1 MTQISSPS
9 PGGVEAGNA
18 PALDVFA
25 LRDSVVDEY
34 KRFATSFTTIHAPDI
49 REQVEAIYAG
59 NRYWP
64 EPLIQI
70 NPSYKRST
78 DVGALVAD
86 GVLDPGCTDIF
97 RADDEPLSLYEH
109 QKQAIAL
116 AADGESFVVTTGTGS
131 GKSLCFFI
139 PIVSHV
145 LAARRTSAKRRTHAI
160 VVYPMNA
167 LANSQMDEL
176 TKFIG
181 QVPGERPITFA
192 RYTGQEDGS
201 ERRRIADNPPDI
213 LLTNFMMLEL
223 LMTRQEEIDRRVIGN
238 CAGLRFLVLDELH
251 TYRGRQGADVALL
264 VRRVRERLQPGKLLC
279 IGTSATMASEG
290 ALEDKNRVVAGVASK
305 LFGTPIAES
314 NVVTETL
321 ERITDP
327 AATAE
332 SVKAGLGE
340 AIDAGVPPHI
350 PDAALRE
357 HPLAV
362 WVETRLGIAF
372 SAVDQHWVR
381 ARPRTVTEA
390 VAELSDESGRSP
402 AVCRSVLR
410 DLLLVSSVPERERTA
425 DRTSILGASERSFF
439 AFKLHQFISGAGHAW
454 ATIEP
459 PGARTV
465 TVDGQQFLPDHPD
478 KRLYPVHFCRECG
491 HEYHPVRLVQQD
503 GESVFL
509 ARDIDDAPP
518 AGQVEAGGDAS
529 EARPEGTFG
538 FLTPYPPEDSPF
550 TFDDREDDY
559 PETWLELDAGGR
571 PRLKKYYRDARARS
585 FTVGSDGRVG
595 SDGCVGSGTRA
606 WFQPGKFRLCLRCG
620 NTQGGAARDRTRLAS
635 LSAEGRS
642 SATTVLVGSAL
653 RWMHATSAMDP
664 YTRKLLGF
672 TDNRQDAA
680 LQAGHFNDFLFVSLV
695 RAGFLG
701 ALQDAGPDGLRS
713 DALGI
718 AQQRALG
725 FDRPNPQI
733 RAEWLLEPTLRGF
746 NLQEA
751 EGTLRQVLAYRIWF
765 DQRRGWRYTNPNLEQ
780 LGMVRVEYLGL
791 ADLAADDEL
800 FVDSHPLLRH
810 AGHTV
815 RAAVYRE
822 LLDHMR
828 KWMAIRSQVLDTA
841 VLEQVVAKSHSRLRP
856 PWGLGTDEKLRAARW
871 LMVVAPTR
879 RASTLR
885 DMELIVRGGSRS
897 GLGRTLRATRLWGG
911 DPSIRDLKSKE
922 LDQLVEDL
930 LRAGAAHGLVSEEST
945 PFNQRGWRLNDACV
959 LFRLGGT
966 AEDGGGS
973 GGPRS
978 VKETVRNDA
987 RTPMDSR
994 LRGNDGGAASRLRGN
1009 DGGTGSRLGGND
1021 GGYAGTVIPAEAGMI
1036 VRTAQPGTPPAVIP
1050 AKAGIHTASTEDEC
1064 GSGRNAFFRDL
1075 YENLA
1080 RMLRAPMHPLFGFE
1094 AREHTAQVDPDNREI
1109 REKRFR
1115 FGERE
1120 REELGAEEK
1129 RLREV
1134 GEANRFL
1141 PVLFCSPTMELGVDI
1156 AALNAVHMRNVPPTP
1171 ANYAQRGGRA
1181 GRSGQ
1186 AALVVT
1192 YASSQSPHDQ
1202 YFFRDP
1208 RAMVHG
1214 EVRAPILE
1222 LANRD
1227 LIDSHLQA
1235 VWLSCVDQPLDPC
1248 IAELLVLGDAGR
1260 PIEPDLKAALE
1271 DRRVAAGAGERI
1283 RRVLDLV
1290 ADELT
1295 PELAPWYTGRDLY
1308 ADGIT
1313 AAAAG
1318 RFDTAFN
1325 RWRDLFA
1332 AAEEQR
1338 DAARRTMDDY
1348 SASYRD
1354 KRAAQTR
1361 HAQAVDQLN
1370 LLQRGT
1376 TALSSDFYTYRYLA
1390 TEGFLPGYNFPRLPL
1405 LAYVPAS
1412 RDGRG
1417 RQTYLQRPRFLALA
1431 EFGPRSLVYHEGRAY
1446 RVVRALLAL
1455 GPRESA
1461 TPDARLP
1468 TRAVRICASCGAGHF
1483 GDDLSMCHACGGSL
1497 GNAEVVGNTYRIE
1510 NVATHPA
1517 EHITANDEERQR
1529 QGFDLQTTFEWAVR
1543 DREIDVRRASAS
1555 DAEGEIV
1562 HMAYGPGATI
1572 TRLNKGLRRR
1582 ADKKVLGFRIDPVS
1596 GYWARNE
1603 DDEAEERE
1611 LDPTASPRQWIV
1623 PSVQDRKNALLFR
1636 PADDSL
1642 SEVTLTTVQH
1652 AILRGI
1658 EAVFQLEEGEML
1670 AEPMPT
1676 RDVRNGFLLYEATEG
1691 GAGVLTRL
1699 VSQEE
1704 SLADVARRALR
1715 IMHLAV
1721 GDDGLPDSPAD
1732 LVDQPDAS
1740 CVAACYRCLMSYYNQ
1755 PDHESLDRRDE
1766 DARAM
1771 LLRLARARTVLRA
1784 ANRQPGEVS
1793 PDDIALGGVSMGIE
1807 VGSSRPNLSVS
1818 PVSVAARWRE
1828 EATRRGIPAPDP
1840 KPLIAGERSVRCIWR
1855 KHYVAAIIDEADR
1868 PAVQPMEDLGFE
1880 VVQFEDLEDW
1890 RPAFARLASA
1900 LGQTS

>member
-1 MTQISSPS
+1 MTQSNSPS
-9 PGGVEAGNA
+9 PNGATADSA
-18 PALDVFA
+18 PTLDVFA
-25 LRDSVVDEY
+25 LRDSVVGEY

-49 REQVEAIYAG
+49 REQVEGIYAG
-59 NRYWP
+59 DRYWP

-78 DVGALVAD
+78 DVGALVSS
-86 GVLDPGCTDIF
+86 GVLDPGCAVIF
-97 RADDEPLSLYEH
+97 RTKGEPLSLYKH
-109 QKQAIAL
+109 QQQAIVL
-116 AADGESFVVTTGTGS
+116 AAEGESYVVTTGTGS

-139 PIVSHV
+139 PIISHV
-145 LAARRTSAKRRTHAI
+145 LNARRSATQRRTHAI

-176 TKFIG
+176 AKFVD
-181 QVPGERPITFA
+181 QVPGARPITFD
-192 RYTGQEDGS
+192 RYTGQDDRN
-201 ERRRIADNPPDI
+201 ERTRIAREPPDI

-223 LMTRQEEIDRRVIGN
+223 LMTRQEDLDRQVIGN

-264 VRRVRERLQPGKLLC
+264 VRRVRERLQPESLLC

-290 ALEDKNRVVAGVASK
+290 SLEDKNRVVAGVASK
-305 LFGTPIAES
+305 LFGNEIAES
-314 NVVTETL
+314 NVITETL
-321 ERITDP
+321 ERITDST
-327 AATAE
+327 ATAD
-332 SVKAGLGE
+332 SVRPNLGE
-340 AIDAGVPPHI
+340 AIDSGTPRDI

-362 WVETRLGIAF
+362 WVETRLGISF
-372 SAVDQHWVR
+372 SDVDQRWVR
-381 ARPRTVTEA
+381 ARPMTVSEA
-390 VAELSDESGRSP
+390 VNELSKDSGQSP
-402 AVCRSVLR
+402 EDCRRALR
-410 DLLLVSSVPERERTA
+410 DLLLVSSVPERERTSNGTA
-425 DRTSILGASERSFF
+425 IPGANEVSFF
-439 AFKLHQFISGAGHAW
+439 AFKLHQFISGAGHAY
-454 ATIEP
+454 ATLDP
-459 PGARTV
+459 PGERTV
-465 TVDGQQFLPDHPD
+465 TVDGQQFLPGQAD
-478 KRLYPVHFCRECG
+478 KRLYAVHFCRECG
-491 HEYHPVRLVQQD
+491 HEYHPVRMEQREE
-503 GESVFL
+503 GSVFL

-518 AGQVEAGGDAS
+518 TVRDATNGNAEESLVEGV
-529 EARPEGTFG
+529 FG
-538 FLTPYPPEDSPF
+538 FLTPHPP
-550 TFDDREDDY
+550 DDPGFRFADRDDDY
-559 PETWLELDAGGR
+559 PETWLEFDAGGH
-571 PRLKKYYRDARARS
+571 PRLKKYYRGARARR
-585 FTVGSDGRVG
+585 FMVTPDGRVG
-595 SDGCVGSGTRA
+595 SGTNA
-606 WFQPGKFRLCLRCG
+606 WFLPGKFRLCLRCG

-653 RWMHATSAMDP
+653 RWMHGAESGMDR

-701 ALQDAGPDGLRS
+701 ALRDAESNGLRS
-713 DALGI
+713 DELGV
-718 AQQRALG
+718 AQQRTLG
-725 FDRPNPQI
+725 FDQPDPQI

-780 LGMVRVEYLGL
+780 LGLVRVEYLGL
-791 ADLAADDEL
+791 EDLAADDEL
-800 FVDSHPLLRH
+800 FADSHPLLKH
-810 AGHTV
+810 AGHAHRT
-815 RAAVYRE
+815 AVYRE

-841 VLEQVVAKSHSRLRP
+841 VLEQLVAKSHSRLRP
-856 PWGLGTDEKLRAARW
+856 PWGLGADEKPRAARW
-871 LMVVAPTR
+871 LMIVAPTR
-879 RASTLR
+879 RAATLR

-897 GLGRTLRATRLWGG
+897 GLGRTLRQTKLWGG
-911 DPSIRDLKSKE
+911 DASIRGLKAKE
-922 LDQLVEDL
+922 FDQLVGDL
-930 LRAGAAHGLVSEEST
+930 LRAGATHGLVSEEST
-945 PFNQRGWRLNDACV
+945 PFDQPGWRLNDACV
-959 LFRLGGT
+959 RFQLGGT
-966 AEDGGGS
+966 PENGGGS
-973 GGPRS
+973 GHPRS
-978 VKETVRNDA
+978 VRESVRDNA
-987 RTPMDSR
+987 RTSMDSR
-994 LRGNDGGAASRLRGN
+994 LRGNDGG
-1009 DGGTGSRLGGND
+1009 
-1021 GGYAGTVIPAEAGMI
+1021 
-1036 VRTAQPGTPPAVIP
+1036 
-1050 AKAGIHTASTEDEC
+1050 KAGIHTALTVSEC
-1064 GSGRNAFFRDL
+1064 DSGQNAFFRDL

-1080 RMLRAPMHPLFGFE
+1080 TMLRAPPHPLFGFE
-1094 AREHTAQVDPDNREI
+1094 AREHTAQVDRDNREI

-1120 REELGAEEK
+1120 RDELGKEEK
-1129 RLREV
+1129 RLREA

-1186 AALVVT
+1186 AALVIT

-1208 RAMVHG
+1208 KAMVYG

-1222 LANRD
+1222 LANRN

-1248 IAELLVLGDAGR
+1248 IAELLVLDDAGR
-1260 PIEPDLKAALE
+1260 PVDPDLEAALKHK
-1271 DRRVAAGAGERI
+1271 RVADRAGERI

-1290 ADELT
+1290 ADELG
-1295 PELAPWYTGRDLY
+1295 PELAPWYTGREAYSD
-1308 ADGIT
+1308 AIV
-1313 AAAAG
+1313 AAAAK
-1318 RFDTAFN
+1318 RFDSSFN

-1376 TALSSDFYTYRYLA
+1376 NATSSDFYTYRYLA

-1446 RVVRALLAL
+1446 RVVRALLSL
-1455 GPRESA
+1455 GHRESA

-1483 GDDLSMCHACGGSL
+1483 GDDRSMCHACGQSL

-1510 NVATHPA
+1510 NVATYPA

-1543 DREIDVRRASAS
+1543 DQEVDVRRASAS
-1555 DAEGEIV
+1555 DADGEIV
-1562 HMAYGPGATI
+1562 RMAYGTGATI

-1582 ADKKVLGFRIDPVS
+1582 ADKKILGFRIDPVS
-1596 GYWARNE
+1596 GYWARSE
-1603 DDEAEERE
+1603 DEDEEERA

-1623 PSVQDRKNALLFR
+1623 PSVQDRKNALLFQ
-1636 PADDSL
+1636 PVGNSF
-1642 SEVTLTTVQH
+1642 SEVTLATVQH

-1670 AEPMPT
+1670 AEPMPK

-1699 VSQEE
+1699 VSQET
-1704 SLADVARRALR
+1704 SLADVARKALQ
-1715 IMHLAV
+1715 IMHFAV
-1721 GDDGLPDSPAD
+1721 GDDSLPESPAD
-1732 LVDQPDAS
+1732 LVDQPEAD

-1766 DARAM
+1766 DARAL
-1771 LLRLARARTVLRA
+1771 LLRLARARTVHRA
-1784 ANRQPGEVS
+1784 LTQPIAATFTGVPGEV
-1793 PDDIALGGVSMGIE
+1793 IANVTK
-1807 VGSSRPNLSVS
+1807 SSVD
-1818 PVSVAARWRE
+1818 RWLAER
-1828 EATRRGIPAPDP
+1828 TRRGIPEPDP
-1840 KPLIAGERSVRCIWR
+1840 KPLVAGERSVRYVWR
-1855 KHYVAAIIDEADR
+1855 KHYVAALIDETDL
-1868 PAVQPMEDLGFE
+1868 PALQPLEDLGFE
-1880 VVQFEDLEDW
+1880 VIQFEDPEDW
-1890 RPAFARLASA
+1890 RAPFARLTSA
-1900 LGQTS
+1900 LGLTS